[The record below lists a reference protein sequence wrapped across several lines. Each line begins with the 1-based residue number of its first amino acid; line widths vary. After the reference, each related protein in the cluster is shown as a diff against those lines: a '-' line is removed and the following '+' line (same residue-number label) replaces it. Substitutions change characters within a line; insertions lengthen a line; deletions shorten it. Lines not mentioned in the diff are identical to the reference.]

1 MRSGI
6 FVVAACVLSAC
17 GTAPHIACPALIA
30 YEPGFSTRLAAEI
43 ADLPAESA
51 SSAQFVITYRYA
63 IKFALAVGWI
73 SHLSQYRRRRCRL
86 QRCSSRSNPFPL
98 QLFRSLHALLAVAH
112 WLWP

>member
-51 SSAQFVITYRYA
+51 VLR
-63 IKFALAVGWI
+63 AVRDYI
-73 SHLSQYRRRRCRL
+73 SLRDQVRACRGL
-86 QRCSSRSNPFPL
+86 D
-98 QLFRSLHALLAVAH
+98 
-112 WLWP
+112 